1 MTNRRKD
8 SSGDCQ
14 ICDQEC
20 ARAGFFGKEK
30 LKNVHDQEN
39 MSYIYIN
46 EYLPKFPAKLAPD
59 GRALRD
65 TGLIT
70 DAWKEHWISI

>member
-1 MTNRRKD
+1 
-8 SSGDCQ
+8 
-14 ICDQEC
+14 
-20 ARAGFFGKEK
+20 
-30 LKNVHDQEN
+30 

-46 EYLPKFPAKLAPD
+46 EDLPKIPAKLAPD

-70 DAWKEHWISI
+70 DAWKEDWISI